1 VHINH
6 KKWVI
11 PMTFHSSFNSLS
23 ARQRMKSELVS
34 RLSEFRFD
42 YFVTLAT
49 NHSTLTKRAMTDR
62 LKIWDARMNRF
73 LVGPKWDKR
82 PDERL
87 VWFAFLEKAAVN
99 PHWHL
104 LVQLDPAP
112 SSVSA
117 MDRQKRFEI
126 EAKLNWEGL
135 VKSGDVDVKAVA
147 DPRVIDYSSK
157 ELWRDD
163 AFKAFVCSR
172 EFQNKK

>member
-1 VHINH
+1 MNH
-6 KKWVI
+6 Y
-11 PMTFHSSFNSLS
+11 SSYETLPV
-23 ARQRMKSELVS
+23 RLRMKRELVN

-49 NHSTLTKRAMTDR
+49 NHSTLSQQAMRDR

-73 LVGPKWDKR
+73 LVGPKWNNR

-104 LVQLDPAP
+104 LVELDPAP
-112 SSVSA
+112 PSA
-117 MDRQKRFEI
+117 TAQDRQKRFEI

-135 VKSGDVDVKAVA
+135 VKSGDVDVKTVA
-147 DPRVIDYSSK
+147 DQRVIEYCSK

-163 AFKAFVCSR
+163 AYMAFVCSR
-172 EFQNKK
+172 EFQNNK

>member
-1 VHINH
+1 MNH
-6 KKWVI
+6 Y
-11 PMTFHSSFNSLS
+11 SSYETLPV
-23 ARQRMKSELVS
+23 RLRMKRELVN

-49 NHSTLTKRAMTDR
+49 NHSTLSQQAMRDR

-73 LVGPKWDKR
+73 LVGPKWNNR

-99 PHWHL
+99 PHCPL
-104 LVQLDPAP
+104 LVELDPAP
-112 SSVSA
+112 QSA
-117 MDRQKRFEI
+117 TARDRQKRFEI

-147 DPRVIDYSSK
+147 DQRVIEYCSK
-157 ELWRDD
+157 ELWRDE
-163 AFKAFVCSR
+163 AFKALVCSR
-172 EFQNKK
+172 EFQNNK

>member
-1 VHINH
+1 
-6 KKWVI
+6 
-11 PMTFHSSFNSLS
+11 
-23 ARQRMKSELVS
+23 MKSELVS

-49 NHSTLTKRAMTDR
+49 NHSTLTPRAMRDR

-73 LVGPKWDKR
+73 LIGPKWNRR

-104 LVQLDPAP
+104 LVELDPAP
-112 SSVSA
+112 PSA
-117 MDRQKRFEI
+117 TAKARQARFEI

-135 VKSGDVDVKAVA
+135 VKSGDVDVKTVA
-147 DPRVIDYSSK
+147 DPRVIEYCSK
-157 ELWRDD
+157 ELWSDD
-163 AFKAFVCSR
+163 AFTAFVCSR
-172 EFQNKK
+172 EFQNNK